1 VAAAR
6 QGQAR
11 SRAARRSLDD
21 RGRRVLAMRQAQR
34 QRAPDARDAPGAIRA
49 AWQAAASGSMLA
61 TELLTFMYTAAAAS
75 ATGRC
80 RPHARE

>member
-1 VAAAR
+1 
-6 QGQAR
+6 
-11 SRAARRSLDD
+11 
-21 RGRRVLAMRQAQR
+21 
-34 QRAPDARDAPGAIRA
+34 
-49 AWQAAASGSMLA
+49 MLA